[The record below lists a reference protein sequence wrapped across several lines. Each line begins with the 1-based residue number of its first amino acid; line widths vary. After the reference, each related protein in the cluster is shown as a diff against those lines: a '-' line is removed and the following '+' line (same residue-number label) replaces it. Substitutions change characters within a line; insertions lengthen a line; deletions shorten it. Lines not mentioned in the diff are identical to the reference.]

1 MATPV
6 VRIQPTKL
14 PALPASTTPEQR
26 YWLSFK
32 SPLLIHEHASVSSIH
47 FSPLAPHDFAITSS
61 TLVKLFSSKT
71 RSVSK
76 TISRFK
82 DVAYSGNVRSDGKIL
97 VAGDATG
104 LIQVFNLS
112 SRAILKTWSEHKQP
126 VQVTKFSP
134 SSLTTLLSASDDT
147 TVRLWDLPSG
157 KPTSTFL
164 GHADYVRNAAFL
176 PTNTTPL
183 IVSGSYDGTARLW
196 DPRQASGS
204 VMTLSHPSAIDALL
218 PMPGATTVL
227 VGSGPIVQV
236 WDIVAAKPLTVL
248 QNHQKTVTSM
258 AVSSSSAGRRVLTA
272 GLDGHVK
279 IYDPTS
285 WKVVHGIKYPAP
297 VLSVGVSPDEKHL
310 AVGMVGGLLSIRTRS
325 SGKDKAKVTDQDKI
339 FDMIAAGI
347 DPITG
352 RGGKKEKS
360 GALKRRLRGMDYKG
374 GGADIIADLGHR
386 GKKERS
392 WEKTLRKGRYGDAL
406 DAVLVPDTLPLTTFT
421 LLNELRYRNATRAA
435 LANRDEISLQP
446 VLKWLVKYITD
457 PRYVEVIVDV
467 ALLILDMYSHALG
480 QSPEFDGLVKKLHE
494 RVNNEVENSKMAC
507 QTKGMLGMLLAAS

>member
-6 VRIQPTKL
+6 TRIQPTKL
-14 PALPASTTPEQR
+14 PTLPASTTPEQR

-32 SPLLIHEHASVSSIH
+32 SPLLIHEYASISSIH
-47 FSPLAPHDFAITSS
+47 FSPLAPHDFAITTS

-82 DVAYSGNVRSDGKIL
+82 DVAYSGHIRSDGKIV

-104 LIQVFNLS
+104 LIQVFNLA
-112 SRAILKTWSEHKQP
+112 SRAILKTWNEHKQP

-157 KPTSTFL
+157 SSTNTFL
-164 GHADYVRNAAFL
+164 GHTDYVRNAAFL
-176 PTNTTPL
+176 PSSSTPL
-183 IVSGSYDGTARLW
+183 VVSGSYDGTVRLW
-196 DPRQASGS
+196 DPRQSSGS

-218 PMPGATTVL
+218 PMPGATTIL
-227 VGSGPIVQV
+227 AGSGPVVQV

-248 QNHQKTVTSM
+248 QNHQKTVTSI
-258 AVSSSSAGRRVLTA
+258 AISSSSAGRRVLTA
-272 GLDGHVK
+272 GLDGHIK

-297 VLSVGVSPDEKHL
+297 VLSVGVSQDEKHL

-325 SGKDKAKVTDQDKI
+325 SGKDKVKATDQDKI

-352 RGGKKEKS
+352 KGGKEKS
-360 GALKRRLRGMDYKG
+360 SALKRKLKGLDYKG
-374 GGADIIADLGHR
+374 EGADIIIEADGK
-386 GKKERS
+386 GKKERR
-392 WEKTLRKGRYGDAL
+392 WEKLLRRGKYGDAL
-406 DAVLVPDTLPLTTFT
+406 DLVLSVDTPPLTTFT
-421 LLNELRYRNATRAA
+421 LFNELRYRNATRNA
-435 LANRDEISLQP
+435 LANRDETSLQP

-457 PRYVEVIVDV
+457 PRYVEIIVDV
-467 ALLILDMYSHALG
+467 ALLVLG
-480 QSPEFDGLVKKLHE
+480 KYTPKK
-494 RVNNEVENSKMAC
+494 
-507 QTKGMLGMLLAAS
+507 G